1 MKLTEADRGQLIE
14 LAKLEME
21 LRKVSN
27 HFKKLSET
35 DPAEI
40 ANKEFLEVSERLSA
54 SRAEQEDMELENKRV
69 NEDLELVEA
78 RILRD
83 QKLIQES
90 SNSTELSGLQH
101 EMETLSK
108 RKGELETELLEKME
122 QQESVA
128 AVIGQLTAQ
137 KQSLRENLEH
147 VEKLHT
153 QELTSTKTELAELEK
168 TREQFLSTLPESV
181 SEEYQRK
188 AKRGVP
194 VGILESGACSACH
207 LNLNATDLASIR
219 ATAIDDL
226 TNCPECQAIL
236 IR

>member
-1 MKLTEADRGQLIE
+1 MKLTENDRNQLVE
-14 LAKLEME
+14 LAKLEMD
-21 LRKVSN
+21 LRKVIN
-27 HFKKLSET
+27 HHKNLIES
-35 DPAEI
+35 DPAES
-40 ANKEFLEVSERLSA
+40 ANKEFLEISEQLSA
-54 SRAEQEDMELENKRV
+54 SRAEQEDMELENKRI

-83 QKLIQES
+83 QKLIQQS
-90 SNSTELSGLQH
+90 SNANELSGLQH

-108 RKGELETELLEKME
+108 RKGELETELLETME
-122 QQESVA
+122 KQESVA

-137 KQSLRENLEH
+137 KQSLRENLEQ
-147 VEKLHT
+147 VETVHD
-153 QELTSTKTELAELEK
+153 QELAKTKDELSALENTRNEL
-168 TREQFLSTLPESV
+168 LASLPESI

-219 ATAIDDL
+219 STPIEDL
-226 TNCPECQAIL
+226 VNCPECQAIL

>member
-21 LRKVSN
+21 LRKVGN
-27 HFKKLSET
+27 HFKNLSET

-40 ANKEFLEVSERLSA
+40 ANKEFLEVSERLSS

-69 NEDLELVEA
+69 NEDL
-78 RILRD
+78 D
-83 QKLIQES
+83 
-90 SNSTELSGLQH
+90 
-101 EMETLSK
+101 
-108 RKGELETELLEKME
+108 
-122 QQESVA
+122 
-128 AVIGQLTAQ
+128 
-137 KQSLRENLEH
+137 LEH

-153 QELTSTKTELAELEK
+153 QELTSTKAELAGLEK

>member
-1 MKLTEADRGQLIE
+1 MKLSENDRSQLIE
-14 LAKLEME
+14 LAKLEMD
-21 LRKVSN
+21 LRKVVN
-27 HFKKLSET
+27 HHKNLTES
-35 DPAEI
+35 DPAEL
-40 ANKEFLEVSERLSA
+40 ANKEFLEISEQLSA
-54 SRAEQEDMELENKRV
+54 SRAEQEDMELENKRI

-83 QKLIQES
+83 QKLIQQS
-90 SNSTELSGLQH
+90 SNANELSGLQH

-108 RKGELETELLEKME
+108 RKGELETELLETME
-122 QQESVA
+122 KQESIA

-137 KQSLRENLEH
+137 KQSLRENLEQ
-147 VEKLHT
+147 VETIHD
-153 QELTSTKTELAELEK
+153 QELAKTKDEWSGLESKRNELLA
-168 TREQFLSTLPESV
+168 SLPESI

-194 VGILESGACSACH
+194 VGVLESGACSACH

-219 ATAIDDL
+219 STPIEDL
-226 TNCPECQAIL
+226 VNCPECQAIL